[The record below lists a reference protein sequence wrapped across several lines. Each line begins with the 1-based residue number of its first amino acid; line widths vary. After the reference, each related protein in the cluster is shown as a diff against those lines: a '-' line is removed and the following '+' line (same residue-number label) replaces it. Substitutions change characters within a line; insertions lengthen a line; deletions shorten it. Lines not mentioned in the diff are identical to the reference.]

1 VTRDLRGFR
10 DKDVC
15 GGRVL
20 AGLVQ
25 AAREPATRRP
35 APSQRKNPT
44 LRPATARLRLVCCPF
59 RFGTEAFPVFRRRRK
74 RVPPYLLLHLFS
86 HVGSAGMCP
95 PHGDR
100 DIFLCI
106 SQTGRADLR
115 PQSARAVSKR
125 KGRSTAVHPLVIRW
139 LIAARVEGK
148 SFGKTTCDTF
158 RHRTSLIFVCGMEG
172 PRDYFSNLDC
182 STAIPARS
190 WRG

>member
-1 VTRDLRGFR
+1 MCAVS
-10 DKDVC
+10 
-15 GGRVL
+15 
-20 AGLVQ
+20 
-25 AAREPATRRP
+25 TRRAAP
-35 APSQRKNPT
+35 AKENSNASPCKGCEANSCV
-44 LRPATARLRLVCCPF
+44 ARL
-59 RFGTEAFPVFRRRRK
+59 GTEAFPVFRRRRK
-74 RVPPYLLLHLFS
+74 RVPPYLLLYLFS
-86 HVGSAGMCP
+86 HVGSAGTCP

-190 WRG
+190 RRGQCYEYSLQLLHSKIIEVLSI